1 MYASGQV
8 TLAVEDLNFAD
19 AISIYPNPVMDNFKI
34 NSIAKKVDIYDI
46 SGRLVKTFKGD
57 FNETYSFDIKNLN
70 RAVYI
75 VRITSENGSLTKKII
90 KN

>member
-1 MYASGQV
+1 M
-8 TLAVEDLNFAD
+8 EDLNFAD

-57 FNETYSFDIKNLN
+57 FNETHSFDIKNLN